1 MVSAGQEIFMAQQ
14 DTGAESVTLTEQAV
28 QRLHHD
34 ILSGKL
40 SPGVKLGISNLVATY
55 EIGATP
61 IREALSRLVSQN
73 LIVASGRRGF
83 FVRELSEADLRDITN
98 TRLLIEC
105 EGIRLSM
112 ERGGDEWEAEVL
124 AQMHRLRLFVER
136 HGSNFGEQHHELD
149 RLHRQFHA
157 SLLAGCGSPRL
168 IQLADNLYS
177 QAFRYRR
184 ILMTT
189 WSDPD
194 HYIANH
200 KELADAVLARDLNHA
215 TNLNRTHLFSTLRRI
230 YQTDP
235 QPTLYAE
242 EPKEPR

>member
-1 MVSAGQEIFMAQQ
+1 M
-14 DTGAESVTLTEQAV
+14 TLTEQAV

-40 SPGVKLGISNLVATY
+40 PPGVKLGITHLVDTY

-83 FVRELSEADLRDITN
+83 FVRELSEADLIDITN

-112 ERGGDEWEAEVL
+112 ELGGDDWETDVL

-136 HGSNFGEQHHELD
+136 HGSSFGEQHEDLD

-157 SLLAGCGSPRL
+157 SLLAGCGSPRI

-184 ILMTT
+184 ILMGT

-200 KELADAVLARDLNHA
+200 KELADAVLARDLEHA
-215 TNLNRTHLFSTLRRI
+215 TTLNRTHLFSTLRRV
-230 YQTDP
+230 YQNET
-235 QPTLYAE
+235 
-242 EPKEPR
+242 